1 MRRCVIGVV
10 TGTTR
15 PAVSAADIGRLNDVT
30 PCNAPFAVIVRPT
43 NRYSMIAQSAD
54 QELQAVACHHAPNVR

>member
-1 MRRCVIGVV
+1 MRRCAISVV

-30 PCNAPFAVIVRPT
+30 PRNAPFVGIVRRT

-54 QELQAVACHHAPNVR
+54 QELQAAACHHAPNVR